1 MDKLPLH
8 PDIDTR
14 SVEIVMALPEQQI
27 VQCHTVDAG
36 TTARGLL
43 LHSGLMEQFPTV
55 FTGEWYLGI
64 FGKKLDD
71 PDNYVMCDGD
81 RVEVYRPLLID
92 PQAARRQRAAN
103 ARNKAGGKQ
112 NTG

>member
-1 MDKLPLH
+1 MDKLPSH
-8 PDIDTR
+8 PDANLL

-27 VQCHTVDAG
+27 VQYHTVDAS
-36 TTARGLL
+36 TTARGVL

-55 FTGEWYLGI
+55 FAGEWCLGI

-71 PDNYVMCDGD
+71 PDKYVMCDGD
-81 RVEVYRPLLID
+81 RVEVYRPLLMD

-103 ARNKAGGKQ
+103 ARNQANGRQ